1 MTVSSSAQ
9 LNVFFICIVFGLLS
23 GVVFDLGRSIRK
35 VYGGKSVLT
44 IAEDVLFSLLYI
56 TALIILCYL
65 FDEGRI
71 RYYHLL
77 GAVFGVLLYALLLS
91 RIVLKVFCT
100 VHMFF
105 IKNILSPLIK
115 LIKLI
120 FIPFKLFTT
129 KIIALFKKLKR
140 RFKRISKNI
149 KNKRKRMKKIMKM
162 L

>member
-1 MTVSSSAQ
+1 MTVSSSQQ
-9 LNVFFICIVFGLLS
+9 LNVFFICIAFGLLS
-23 GVVFDLGRSIRK
+23 GAVFDLGRSIRK
-35 VYGGKSVLT
+35 VYGGKNVLT

-91 RIVLKVFCT
+91 QIVLKVFCAI
-100 VHMFF
+100 HMFF

-120 FIPFKLFTT
+120 FIPFKLLTT
-129 KIIALFKKLKR
+129 KIITLFKKLKR
-140 RFKRISKNI
+140 KFKRISKNI
-149 KNKRKRMKKIMKM
+149 KNKKKRMKM